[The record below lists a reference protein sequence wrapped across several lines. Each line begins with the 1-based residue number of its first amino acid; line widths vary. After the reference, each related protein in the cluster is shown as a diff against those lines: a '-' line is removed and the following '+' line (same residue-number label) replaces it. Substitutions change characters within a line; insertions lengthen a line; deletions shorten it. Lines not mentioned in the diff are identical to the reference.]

1 MGSSGMVRRT
11 RHSPAPGK
19 TRDRPRRHDWDR
31 ALTGAEVS
39 RRALLAATAGS
50 LLLAACRSNQSSQPA
65 ANATPTSTGPLS
77 LRLGVGLTPAPAL
90 PEATIWLAK
99 DAGFYQKEGLN
110 VEVVEVQ
117 AQTSI
122 VDAMRSG
129 DLDVGNIGPDVVIRL
144 TAQKT
149 LPMVAIDSPD
159 ARSHFV
165 IVSKDTIN
173 SVADLKGKS
182 FAVASQGSFDQTE
195 SQKVMRASGID
206 PDSVQYVVL
215 GAPAARLSALAA
227 GRIDATTTSIGTWV
241 TIQNQKGIKLLVDES
256 SYFKADPAVNKVN
269 AVTAKLLK
277 QKQQELTRFNAAIIK
292 ASRAFAA
299 NKQTWVDAMKT
310 RRSDIAETDLNNLW
324 DQFKGA
330 WAVNGQINLDVYQK
344 TADQVYATSDFQDV
358 PKIGVKDWTDT
369 SFVDAFL
376 KQYGVDPSSDDP
388 GRKI

>member
-1 MGSSGMVRRT
+1 M
-11 RHSPAPGK
+11 RHFPIAKPPGI
-19 TRDRPRRHDWDR
+19 TAAR
-31 ALTGAEVS
+31 AGARLS
-39 RRALLAATAGS
+39 RRGLLGTTAAALFLAG
-50 LLLAACRSNQSSQPA
+50 CRSTQSSAPA
-65 ANATPTSTGPLS
+65 AGGSATSGVPLS

-129 DLDVGNIGPDVVIRL
+129 DLDVGNVGPDIVIRL

-149 LPMVAIDSPD
+149 LPMVAIHSPD

-165 IVSKDTIN
+165 IVSKDTLN

-206 PDSVQYVVL
+206 PESVQYVVL

-241 TIQNQKGIKLLVDES
+241 TIQSQKGIKLLVDES
-256 SYFKADPAVNKVN
+256 AYFKADPAVNKVN
-269 AVTAKLLK
+269 AVTVKVLK

-299 NKQTWVDAMKT
+299 NKQAWVSAMKT
-310 RRSDIAETDLNNLW
+310 RRPDIADGDLNNLW

-344 TADQVYATSDFQDV
+344 TADQVYATADFKDV
-358 PKIGVKDWTDT
+358 PKIGAKDWTDT

-376 KQYGVDPSSDDP
+376 KQNGVDPSSDDP
-388 GRKI
+388 GRKIG